1 MIEQKSI
8 TQALK
13 ELRTNSTTAKRNF
26 DESVEVI
33 INLKNI
39 NIKNPEE
46 KLDYFFQLKHQVKK
60 VKVCALIG
68 PEMIDEAKKNCDTVI
83 VSNEFDSYK
92 QDIKKIKKLAKEHD
106 FFIAQANI
114 MPQIAA
120 VFGKVLGTRGKMP
133 NPKAGC
139 IVSPKANL
147 EQLVL
152 KLNKTVRAQ
161 TKNDATVRAMIGK
174 VSMPDSVLTDNI
186 YSLIDQTI
194 HHIPNELNNLK
205 SIMIKTTMGKAI
217 KVA

>member
-1 MIEQKSI
+1 MIDQKNI

-13 ELRTNSTTAKRNF
+13 ELRNNSTTTKRKF

-46 KLDYFFQLKHQVKK
+46 KLDYFFQLKHPIKK

-68 PEMIDEAKKNCDTVI
+68 PEMIDDAKKNCDTVI

-92 QDIKKIKKLAKEHD
+92 QDVKKIKKLAKEHD

-139 IVSPKANL
+139 IVPPKANL
-147 EQLVL
+147 EQLVS
-152 KLNKTVRAQ
+152 KLNMTIRAQ
-161 TKNDATVRAMIGK
+161 TKNDATIRAMVGK
-174 VSMPDSVLTDNI
+174 VSMSDTILADNI
-186 YSLIDQTI
+186 YSLIDQTL

>member
-1 MIEQKSI
+1 MIDQKNI
-8 TQALK
+8 TNAIK
-13 ELRTNSTTAKRNF
+13 ELRANSTSVKRNF

-46 KLDYFFQLKHQVKK
+46 KLDYFFQLKHPIKK
-60 VKVCALIG
+60 MKVCALIG
-68 PEMIDEAKKNCDTVI
+68 PEMIDEAKKTCDTVI

-92 QDIKKIKKLAKEHD
+92 KDAKKVKRIAKEHD
-106 FFIAQANI
+106 YFIAQANI

-120 VFGKVLGTRGKMP
+120 VFGKILGTRGKMP

-139 IVSPKANL
+139 IVPPKTNL
-147 EQLVL
+147 DLLVS
-152 KLNKTVRAQ
+152 KLNMTVRAI
-161 TKNDATVRAMIGK
+161 TKNDATIRAMVGK
-174 VSMPDSVLTDNI
+174 ISMDDSVLSDNI

-205 SIMIKTTMGKAI
+205 SIMIKTTMGKVI
-217 KVA
+217 KVL